1 MKKAI
6 LAVLALASVVACNK
20 SEVLEV
26 APQKAISF
34 ENPFVDNS
42 TKAIDGTFTGSNT
55 PESFNVYG
63 TLTNATGQVA
73 NIFNGVEVKR
83 SLEDGEMEE
92 DFIYG
97 TGTWY
102 YADDAVQYWMPGNTY
117 NFTAVVNGVVAT
129 NDNGMPKTIGY
140 TVADQTDLLYATSGS
155 IVCDGTQSNVAFTLG
170 HLLTKVKFN
179 FTNEYPAATNFVV
192 KIDNVSIVN
201 AAGSGVYTVG
211 EQTPWAPGA
220 DAALSFGPVVA
231 ENETDSKTEGVYM
244 EHDKTYSS
252 NNVKLLVPESQVW
265 QIAFTANVYYY
276 DGANYTLVKTYDYT
290 TTPLNSGTAALNLEA
305 GKSYNFNI
313 AIGQGLTPI
322 TFSATTTEWV
332 AGADQPITVQ

>member
-1 MKKAI
+1 MKKTI

-34 ENPFVDNS
+34 GNPFVDNS
-42 TKAIDGTFTGSNT
+42 TKAIDGTFTSSNT
-55 PESFNVYG
+55 PEAFKVYG
-63 TLTNATGQVA
+63 TITNTDGDIA
-73 NIFNGVEVKR
+73 NIFNAVEVTKT
-83 SLEDGEMEE
+83 SKADT
-92 DFIYG
+92 DIHG
-97 TGTWY
+97 TDTWY
-102 YADDAVQYWMPGNTY
+102 YTGDAVQYWMPGNTY
-117 NFTAVVNGVVAT
+117 NFTAVVNGTVAT
-129 NDNGMPKTIGY
+129 NDNGMPATISY

-179 FTNEYPAATNFVV
+179 FTNNYPEATNFVV
-192 KIDNVSIVN
+192 KIDDVSIVN
-201 AAGSGVYTVG
+201 AASSGVYTVG

-220 DAALSFGPVVA
+220 DAALSFGPVV
-231 ENETDSKTEGVYM
+231 EEDETTSKTEGVYM
-244 EHDKTYSS
+244 EYGTTYSS

-276 DGANYTLVKTYDYT
+276 DGTNYTLVKTYDYT

-322 TFSATTTEWV
+322 TFSATTADWV
-332 AGADQPITVQ
+332 SGADQSITVQ